1 MRSLLDRIDSPGDL
15 KKLNMKQL
23 KDLAGEIRELI
34 INTVSVN
41 GGHLASNLGVV
52 ELTLALHYVFDFRKD
67 RIIWDVGHQSYTHKL
82 ITGRK
87 DSFHTLR
94 QYRGLSGFPRMQESP
109 YDHFNTGHSSTSISA
124 ALGMAVARDQN
135 KEDFHIIPVCG
146 DGALTAGLA
155 LEGLNQ
161 AGHMRKKIILILN
174 DNEMSIGKNVG
185 GISGYLKRIISGQFY
200 IRFHQKIKKFLQKIP
215 ILGRPLLS
223 FARAS
228 EHLIKRMFVPGML
241 FEELG
246 YRYVGPED
254 GHNIASLIQTLQK
267 AKTFEGP
274 AILHVVTRKGK
285 GYKPAE
291 DRMEAFH
298 GAAPFDVETGEFNK
312 PSKPMPPSYTSVFG
326 KTLCEI
332 AERDPKVVA
341 ITAAMRDGTGL
352 KPFSEKFPDR
362 FFDVGIAEQHAVVF
376 ASGLAL
382 QGLKP
387 VIAIYS
393 TFLQR
398 AYDQL
403 VHDVSLMKLPITFAI
418 DRGGL
423 VGADGPTH
431 QGVYDLS
438 YLRMIPNFTVA
449 SPRDE
454 NELRHLLFTAVQSG
468 SPFAVRY
475 PRGSGIGVSLDSPLR
490 IIPPGT
496 GEVLRRGSDIL
507 IVAIGRM
514 VYNALEAADKLA
526 TEGIEATVIDA
537 RYIKPLDEDLIL
549 SEAEK
554 IGRVITVED
563 NVLAGGFGSL
573 TVECLMDNHI
583 DGIPVLRI
591 GLPDAEIE
599 HGEVE
604 TLDNIFGLD
613 PTSIYRRSRD
623 FIRTTRRK
631 RRAKP
636 ADSRGGLRIVRG
648 E

>member
-15 KKLNMKQL
+15 KKLNLKQL

-94 QYRGLSGFPRMQESP
+94 QYRGLSGFPRMQESA

-135 KEDFHIIPVCG
+135 REDFHIIPVCG

-274 AILHVVTRKGK
+274 AILHIVTRKGK

-312 PSKPMPPSYTSVFG
+312 PRKPMPPSYTSVFG

-454 NELRHLLFTAVQSG
+454 NELRHLLFTGVQSG

-496 GEVLRRGSDIL
+496 GEVMRRGSDIL

-514 VYNALEAADKLA
+514 VYNALEAAGKLA

>member
-1 MRSLLDRIDSPGDL
+1 LGPLLNRVKSPDDIKKMNP
-15 KKLNMKQL
+15 KKLRE
-23 KDLAGEIRELI
+23 LAAEIRELI

-52 ELTLALHYVFDFRKD
+52 ELTLALHYVFDFKKD
-67 RIIWDVGHQSYTHKL
+67 RLIWDVGHQSYTHKL

-94 QYRGLSGFPRMQESP
+94 QYRGISGFPKIQESI
-109 YDHFNTGHSSTSISA
+109 YDHYNTGHSSTSISA
-124 ALGMAVARDQN
+124 ALGMAVARDQQE
-135 KEDFHIIPVCG
+135 EDYYIIPVCG

-161 AGHMRKKIILILN
+161 AGHLRKKMILVLN

-200 IRFHQKIKKFLQKIP
+200 IRFHQKLKKLLQKIP
-215 ILGRPLLS
+215 YLGRPLLS

-228 EHLIKRMFVPGML
+228 EHLLKRMFVPGML

-246 YRYVGPED
+246 YRYIGPED
-254 GHNIASLIQTLQK
+254 GHNIPTLIQTLEK
-267 AKTFEGP
+267 AKTHEGP
-274 AILHVVTRKGK
+274 VILHVVTRKGK

-298 GAAPFDVETGEFNK
+298 GAAPFDVETGEFRK
-312 PSKPMPPSYTSVFG
+312 PGKPTPPSYTSVFG
-326 KTLCEI
+326 NTLCEL
-332 AERDPKVVA
+332 AETDPKVVA

-352 KPFSEKFPDR
+352 KQFSELFPDR
-362 FFDVGIAEQHAVVF
+362 FHDVGIAEQHAVVF

-387 VIAIYS
+387 VVAIYS

-418 DRGGL
+418 DRGGI

-431 QGVYDLS
+431 QGVYDIS
-438 YLRMIPNFTVA
+438 YLRMIPNFIVA
-449 SPRDE
+449 APRDE
-454 NELRHLLFTAVQSG
+454 NELRHLLFTGIQSG
-468 SPFAVRY
+468 MPFAIRY
-475 PRGSGIGVSLDSPLR
+475 PRGNGIGISLDSPLR
-490 IIPPGT
+490 EILPGT
-496 GEVLRRGSDIL
+496 AEIMRHGSDIL
-507 IVAIGRM
+507 MIAVGRM
-514 VYNALEAADKLA
+514 VYNAIEAARKLS

-537 RYIKPLDEDLIL
+537 RYIKPLDVDLIK

-554 IGRVITVED
+554 IGRVITIED

-573 TVECLMDNHI
+573 IAETLVDNKL
-583 DGIPVLRI
+583 DGIPILRI
-591 GLPDAEIE
+591 GLPDKEIE
-599 HGEVE
+599 HGEVNI
-604 TLDNIFGLD
+604 LDSLFGLD
-613 PTSIYRRSRD
+613 PASIYRRSRE

-631 RRAKP
+631 RRTKQI
-636 ADSRGGLRIVRG
+636 DSRPGLRIIRG

>member
-1 MRSLLDRIDSPGDL
+1 
-15 KKLNMKQL
+15 MKQL
-23 KDLAGEIRELI
+23 KDLADEIRELI

-52 ELTLALHYVFDFRKD
+52 ELTLALHYVFDFKKD

-94 QYRGLSGFPRMQESP
+94 QYRGMSGFPRMQESP

-135 KEDFHIIPVCG
+135 GDDFYILPVCG

-161 AGHMRKKIILILN
+161 AGHLRKKMILVLN

-185 GISGYLKRIISGQFY
+185 GLSGYLKRIISGQFY
-200 IRFHQKIKKFLQKIP
+200 IRFHQKSKKFLQKIP
-215 ILGRPLLS
+215 VLGRPLLS

-254 GHNIASLIQTLQK
+254 GHNIPTLIQTLQK
-267 AKTFEGP
+267 VKTFEGP
-274 AILHVVTRKGK
+274 VILHVVTRKGK

-298 GAAPFDVETGEFNK
+298 GAAPFDIATGEFNK
-312 PSKPMPPSYTSVFG
+312 PGKPVPPSYTSVFG
-326 KTLCEI
+326 KTICEI

-341 ITAAMRDGTGL
+341 VTAAMRDGTGL
-352 KPFSEKFPDR
+352 NLFSEKFPDR

-376 ASGLAL
+376 SSGLAL

-387 VIAIYS
+387 VVAIYS

-438 YLRMIPNFTVA
+438 YLRMIPNFTVS

-454 NELRHLLFTAVQSG
+454 NELRHLLFTGVQSG

-475 PRGSGIGVSLDSPLR
+475 PRGSGVGVSLDHPLR
-490 IIPPGT
+490 VIPPGT

-507 IVAIGRM
+507 IVAVGRM
-514 VYNALEAADKLA
+514 VYNALEAARKLA

-537 RYIKPLDEDLIL
+537 RYIKPLDEQLIL

-573 TVECLMDNHI
+573 IAESLMDKHL
-583 DGIPVLRI
+583 DGIPILRI
-591 GLPDAEIE
+591 GLPDMEIE
-599 HGEVE
+599 HGDVQI
-604 TLDNIFGLD
+604 LDGIFGLD
-613 PTSIYRRSRD
+613 PTSIYRRSRE

-636 ADSRGGLRIVRG
+636 AETRPNLRIIK
-648 E
+648 

>member
-1 MRSLLDRIDSPGDL
+1 
-15 KKLNMKQL
+15 MKQL

-135 KEDFHIIPVCG
+135 REDFHIIPVCG

>member
-1 MRSLLDRIDSPGDL
+1 VRSLLDRIDSPGDL

-135 KEDFHIIPVCG
+135 REDFHIIPVCG

>member
-1 MRSLLDRIDSPGDL
+1 
-15 KKLNMKQL
+15 MKQL